1 MIETA
6 FPWALLALPVPLV
19 VWWMVPR
26 APQGGGAALRVPFLT
41 MINRLPAAPSAAP
54 GRSFAVVAAKT
65 AIWLLLIAAAAQ
77 PRWVGEPRPVA
88 SNGRD
93 LMLALDLSASMAA
106 PDYSVNGRRVDRHT
120 IVNAVAKDFVGRR
133 EGDRVGLILF
143 GSRAYLQSPLT
154 LDRDS
159 IVEMLDE
166 SEVGLAGRET
176 AIGDAIGLAVKNLRD
191 RPAEERV
198 LVLLSDGES
207 NAGVLDPVAAADL
220 AARTGVRVYTI
231 GIGAEERTIQTPFGP
246 RVVGG
251 GSGLDEATLTEI
263 ASRTG
268 GQYFRAR
275 DTESLVTVYRQ
286 IDALEPSEGEAA
298 YVRPMRALFH
308 LPLAAAFAIGTLL
321 AACRIGRENLDLFAR
336 FAERIHIGGAA

>member
-159 IVEMLDE
+159 IVEACGKVL
-166 SEVGLAGRET
+166 SET
-176 AIGDAIGLAVKNLRD
+176 AFEDLRVSEETLRRLSGEGSPRRDWRELWPDA
-191 RPAEERV
+191 E
-198 LVLLSDGES
+198 
-207 NAGVLDPVAAADL
+207 
-220 AARTGVRVYTI
+220 
-231 GIGAEERTIQTPFGP
+231 
-246 RVVGG
+246 
-251 GSGLDEATLTEI
+251 
-263 ASRTG
+263 
-268 GQYFRAR
+268 
-275 DTESLVTVYRQ
+275 
-286 IDALEPSEGEAA
+286 
-298 YVRPMRALFH
+298 
-308 LPLAAAFAIGTLL
+308 
-321 AACRIGRENLDLFAR
+321 
-336 FAERIHIGGAA
+336 

>member
-1 MIETA
+1 MIESA
-6 FPWALLALPVPLV
+6 FPWALLALPVPLL
-19 VWWMVPR
+19 VWWMLPR
-26 APQGGGAALRVPFLT
+26 APREGGAALRVPFLST
-41 MINRLPAAPSAAP
+41 LRRLPASQSAKPA
-54 GRSFAVVAAKT
+54 RSFAVVAAKT

-77 PRWVGEPRPVA
+77 PRWVGEPQPVA

-106 PDYSVNGRRVDRHT
+106 PDYSVHGRRVDRHT

-143 GSRAYLQSPLT
+143 GSRAYLQAPLT

-159 IVEMLDE
+159 IVEMLDQ

-176 AIGDAIGLAVKNLRD
+176 AIGDAIGLAVKHLRD
-191 RPAEERV
+191 RPAEHRV

-220 AARTGVRVYTI
+220 ATQTGVRVYTI

-246 RVVGG
+246 RVIGG
-251 GSGLDEATLTEI
+251 GSGLDEQTLAEVAT
-263 ASRTG
+263 RTG

-298 YVRPMRALFH
+298 FVRPMRALFH
-308 LPLAAAFAIGTLL
+308 LPLAAAFAVGTLL
-321 AACRIGRENLDLFAR
+321 AACRIGREHLDLLAR
-336 FAERIHIGGAA
+336 VAARIHPEGGA

>member
-286 IDALEPSEGEAA
+286 LS
-298 YVRPMRALFH
+298 L
-308 LPLAAAFAIGTLL
+308 
-321 AACRIGRENLDLFAR
+321 
-336 FAERIHIGGAA
+336 IHI